1 MKKTTWRSSLKNE
14 MENEEEMDSYVFFD
28 DRYSIEEKITSID

>member
-14 MENEEEMDSYVFFD
+14 MENEEEMDSY
-28 DRYSIEEKITSID
+28 YSWMIAIQSKRK